1 MEIMEKLPAILIAL
15 GMCVLTGYN
24 TMEGF
29 GEDMESAGDAI
40 EDKAAGE
47 DVDDD
52 PE

>member
-1 MEIMEKLPAILIAL
+1 MEKLLAILVAL
-15 GMCVLTGYN
+15 CICVLTGCN

-52 PE
+52 AE